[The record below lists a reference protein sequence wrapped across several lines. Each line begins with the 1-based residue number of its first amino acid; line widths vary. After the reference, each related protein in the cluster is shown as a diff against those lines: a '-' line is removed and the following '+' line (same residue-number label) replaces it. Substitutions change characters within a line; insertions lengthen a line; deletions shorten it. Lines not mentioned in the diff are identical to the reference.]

1 MAGSEGT
8 SRSREAYG
16 HSYADHLERNHFEDF
31 SDLLASTTITSSMLG
46 TQSVYQDDVNPF
58 ADAVSPL
65 APHTTAACPPQSAS
79 PHALT
84 PAAHSEQSP
93 RAPRPQIDS
102 SKSADLHPW
111 ADDVGAQAPWAGPLA
126 FPAQDGYNPELAAI
140 TPTRDDGAPGED
152 PQPWTHSPQE
162 AQPKPIAEVAE
173 QLSAVDLSDDRPPA
187 SPPAYANPSPSPGGW
202 TADPPA
208 PAQRPSVTATST
220 HSEWTP
226 TSPSPPRTPVAASN
240 TSVTI
245 TVSDPHKVGDAMNA
259 YVVYKVHT
267 HTLSPAFDQSDY
279 TVRRRYR
286 DFHWLFTQL
295 HQSNPGVII
304 PPVPEKQS
312 LGRFQDEFVET
323 RRHGLEKFLKRVAT
337 HPLLNDHPDF
347 RLFLT
352 SENFTGQ
359 TKDRRPEPSMGL
371 MRAFGEAL
379 TGSFSKFVEVDEW
392 FENRRHQLDAL
403 ESQLK
408 TLHKAIEAAVRQ
420 RRELAAAY
428 GELSAN
434 VLALSNVEA
443 NEGLARSLSLF
454 GKLQEQLHVL
464 HRQQAQ
470 ADAKTY
476 ESTTEEYIRL
486 IGSIKLT
493 FTARAKAYQQW
504 QGGLADLQRKV
515 SQYDRLKAQ
524 SRSRTDRMSQL
535 NAEVGQLEIQTENH
549 RHEFEDMSTLI
560 RAELDRFDQGKV
572 ADFKHS
578 AEQFLAAMIGHQQQV
593 IKLWE
598 LYLESFDA
606 Q

>member
-1 MAGSEGT
+1 MAGSEDT
-8 SRSREAYG
+8 PRSRESYG

-46 TQSVYQDDVNPF
+46 SQSVYQDDVNPF

-65 APHTTAACPPQSAS
+65 GPQANTTCPPRPAS
-79 PHALT
+79 PLAIA
-84 PAAHSEQSP
+84 PAAHPEHSP
-93 RAPRPQIDS
+93 RAQKPRLDTS
-102 SKSADLHPW
+102 RSTAVHPW
-111 ADDVGAQAPWAGPLA
+111 ADEVGAQAPWAEPLA
-126 FPAQDGYNPELAAI
+126 SPAHGGYSPGPVAMTTAQDEDPQ
-140 TPTRDDGAPGED
+140 DED
-152 PQPWTHSPQE
+152 PQPWAQSPQE
-162 AQPKPIAEVAE
+162 VQPKPVAEVSE
-173 QLSAVDLSDDRPPA
+173 QLSAVDLTDDGPLA
-187 SPPAYANPSPSPGGW
+187 SPPTYSSTLPNPGGW
-202 TADPPA
+202 TTDPLA
-208 PAQRPSVTATST
+208 PAQMPNAVATSPDP
-220 HSEWTP
+220 ERAP
-226 TSPSPPRTPVAASN
+226 TSSSPLRTPVAAGS
-240 TSVTI
+240 TSIDI

-267 HTLSPAFDQSDY
+267 HTLSPAFDQPDY

-312 LGRFQDEFVET
+312 LGRFQDEFVEN

-347 RLFLT
+347 KLFLT

-371 MRAFGEAL
+371 MRAFGEVL

-408 TLHKAIEAAVRQ
+408 ALHKAIEAAIRQ
-420 RRELAAAY
+420 RHELAGAY

-454 GKLQEQLHVL
+454 GKLQEQLHLL

-493 FTARAKAYQQW
+493 FNARAKAYQQW
-504 QGGLADLQRKV
+504 QYDLADLQRKV
-515 SQYDRLKAQ
+515 SQYDRLKSQ

-560 RAELDRFDQGKV
+560 RAELDRFDQEKV
-572 ADFKHS
+572 TDFKHS
-578 AEQFLAAMIGHQQQV
+578 AEQFLTAMIGHQQQV

-598 LYLESFDA
+598 MYLESFDA
-606 Q
+606 